1 MYHTIAVVVLA
12 ASHLNEHLK
21 NVFRLQKLH
30 ILEFFLICIIKKG
43 KTKLYLK
50 KTRYCQCPCPDMF
63 QFLYL
68 PESYKKTYFPNDQ
81 SIINRHTSFQI
92 LILTNLKISITLKTY
107 TNLNTVQFN
116 VILTLSK
123 WVAKHFLIFLSFLHA
138 CLFNSTYVCT
148 YVTFICVC
156 VCVYIYI
163 YTTRVYYYCYQ
174 FIFRWLR
181 NNFYNHVD
189 YVLFIISL

>member
-50 KTRYCQCPCPDMF
+50 KTTDIVNAHVLMF

-116 VILTLSK
+116 VILTLFK
-123 WVAKHFLIFLSFLHA
+123 
-138 CLFNSTYVCT
+138 
-148 YVTFICVC
+148 
-156 VCVYIYI
+156 
-163 YTTRVYYYCYQ
+163 
-174 FIFRWLR
+174 
-181 NNFYNHVD
+181 
-189 YVLFIISL
+189 